1 MASKSFVIYAIIGLT
16 IVSGIFLYYRNSTV
30 PPTLAPAT
38 TTTAPTTVAPTLA
51 PYVPWYSPPQLPAG
65 LQIVPKSNM
74 SCQQCV
80 AIQQDL
86 HQKMNISSLLQLN
99 TNNLNKQVEELGI
112 ELEKRGKTRQEIQE
126 QFEFLVEKSDK
137 FIDQLLKYQGV
148 DITRD
153 ICRNMCPTCLDC
165 RRDIINNSNSNEDR
179 IKFCMN
185 GSEKASEACEVF
197 RKTGVTPS
205 PMMTVPPLQ

>member
-1 MASKSFVIYAIIGLT
+1 MASKLIIYAIIGLA
-16 IVSGIFLYYRNSTV
+16 IVTGIFLYYRNSTV
-30 PPTLAPAT
+30 PPTLAPTTVPPTLASAT
-38 TTTAPTTVAPTLA
+38 TAPTTTAPTTVAPTLA

-80 AIQQDL
+80 ATQQDL
-86 HQKMNISSLLQLN
+86 HQKINISSLLQLN

-126 QFEFLVEKSDK
+126 QFEFLVEKSNK
-137 FIDQLLKYQGV
+137 FTDQLFKYQDV

-153 ICRNMCPTCLDC
+153 ICRNMCPT
-165 RRDIINNSNSNEDR
+165 
-179 IKFCMN
+179 
-185 GSEKASEACEVF
+185 
-197 RKTGVTPS
+197 
-205 PMMTVPPLQ
+205 